1 MGPSEDRPTGEKNQA
16 GHSGTAGNRQR
27 ARRPRTR
34 FCLLKGCGQRF
45 RPVHPLTRYC
55 SQRCRKEARRW
66 REWKARHRYRQ
77 SEAGKQ
83 KRRAQSRR
91 YRMRCKRTRA
101 ANQGPRRSRE
111 GHCKK
116 KYFAAAAIGLAA
128 MRNSSAADARPCS
141 DFVRTLVGEPWSGF
155 WSANGVGGNDNK
167 SRNGDFGS
175 DPSGHYPRRPVRR
188 KWSGDIALPQ
198 AARISSAWPS
208 QRGRGNEA
216 GAEVAAAW
224 FSLLRCSGRASC

>member
-1 MGPSEDRPTGEKNQA
+1 MGPGEDRPTGEKNQA

-27 ARRPRTR
+27 VRRPRTR
-34 FCLLKGCGQRF
+34 FCLLKGCGRRF

-66 REWKARHRYRQ
+66 REWKARHRYHQ

-101 ANQGPRRSRE
+101 ANQGPRKPRE
-111 GHCKK
+111 GHRKR

-128 MRNSSAADARPCS
+128 MRNSSGADARPCS
-141 DFVRTLVGEPWSGF
+141 DLFALLSASRGAGCGARTALAGTRTRTGIKL
-155 WSANGVGGNDNK
+155 SA
-167 SRNGDFGS
+167 S
-175 DPSGHYPRRPVRR
+175 DSSGHSPGQVRLR
-188 KWSGDIALPQ
+188 
-198 AARISSAWPS
+198 SS
-208 QRGRGNEA
+208 
-216 GAEVAAAW
+216 
-224 FSLLRCSGRASC
+224 